1 MRSTRHPL
9 LALAALAC
17 ACDSQADGKYLGE
30 PLASFDGYVSR
41 AGVAPLEAAMLWQR
55 GPPPS
60 SNDQELATR
69 APVQTG
75 FPARFTLNLYQP
87 PPAAARRTLS
97 PGEVP
102 YARGNAGA
110 VPYGIAADAAG
121 ALPASPP
128 NAAAYGIDPNH
139 WIIYL
144 PSDVPPGSLME
155 WWLSAALPAG
165 FHLLRVSA
173 VDTTCIPAAQLN
185 ACAAD
190 LARRAIRDDGTA
202 NPGTARWFCRA
213 PYRLSVALPGEQ
225 LVLDLGTVGLGPAAG
240 SGAPCPP

>member
-41 AGVAPLEAAMLWQR
+41 AGVAPLKAAMLSR
-55 GPPPS
+55 
-60 SNDQELATR
+60 
-69 APVQTG
+69 
-75 FPARFTLNLYQP
+75 
-87 PPAAARRTLS
+87 
-97 PGEVP
+97 PG
-102 YARGNAGA
+102 
-110 VPYGIAADAAG
+110 
-121 ALPASPP
+121 
-128 NAAAYGIDPNH
+128 
-139 WIIYL
+139 
-144 PSDVPPGSLME
+144 
-155 WWLSAALPAG
+155 
-165 FHLLRVSA
+165 
-173 VDTTCIPAAQLN
+173 
-185 ACAAD
+185 
-190 LARRAIRDDGTA
+190 IRDAGTA